1 MLLIMASHLI
11 HPSAEGSVRCVRSL
25 GPRDV
30 AVAMLRLEIEKVLKA
45 DLPRFGGGHGDDVG
59 TTGTMDM

>member
-1 MLLIMASHLI
+1 MLLIMAPHLI

-30 AVAMLRLEIEKVLKA
+30 AVTMLRLEIEEVLKA
-45 DLPRFGGGHGDDVG
+45 DLPRFGGGHGDFLMCRHNG
-59 TTGTMDM
+59 M